1 MIRGIVAQNLQQLRD
16 EVYKG
21 LRSPTARN
29 AKLSEESGVAPSQI
43 QRIIARDLGTSI
55 DYLEMLAKPL
65 GVRPQDLL
73 TPYFVA
79 QPKAEYGDQSGE
91 KGALQRRPGT

>member
-1 MIRGIVAQNLQQLRD
+1 MALNVEQLRD
-16 EVYKG
+16 QVYSG
-21 LRSPTARN
+21 LRTPTARN
-29 AKLSEESGVAPSQI
+29 TKLSEDSGVAPSQI
-43 QRIIARDLGTSI
+43 QRIIARELGTSI

-79 QPKAEYGDQSGE
+79 QPKADYGDKGDDKGE
-91 KGALQRRPGT
+91 LHRGGRA